1 MWNKR
6 PEEELPRS
14 FNPPVAGVAPA
25 RVTPNPT
32 ETQKETT
39 PMFTTPTGKSEF
51 EPTRSGVAVIGKAVK
66 IVGEIYSN
74 EDLFVEGFVEGTVEA
89 LDQKLTVGNNGTLH
103 ASVQVR
109 ELEVQGNVQG
119 DVEAADR
126 IEIRKDAKLVGNIK
140 AARIVIED
148 GAYFKGSI
156 DIVKPEVVVK
166 AQTPLFTAPTASKPM
181 AEATTEAFELLVS
194 SSR

>member
-6 PEEELPRS
+6 PEEELPKTY
-14 FNPPVAGVAPA
+14 NPAMAGGAPA
-25 RVTPNPT
+25 RVTPNPM

-39 PMFTTPTGKSEF
+39 PMFTTPMGKTESE
-51 EPTRSGVAVIGKAVK
+51 PSRTSSAVIGKAVK

-74 EDLFVEGFVEGTVEA
+74 EDLLIEGFVEGTVEA
-89 LDQKLTVGNNGTLH
+89 LAQKLTVGQNGTVH
-103 ASVQVR
+103 ACVQVR
-109 ELEVQGNVQG
+109 DLDVQGNVQG
-119 DVEAADR
+119 DVQASER
-126 IEIRKDAKLVGNIK
+126 VEIRKGAKLVGNIK

-156 DIVKPEVVVK
+156 DIVKPEAAVK
-166 AQTPLFTAPTASKPM
+166 AQPTPSFTSKPS
-181 AEATTEAFELLVS
+181 AEKATDAAFELAG

>member
-6 PEEELPRS
+6 PEEELPKS
-14 FNPPVAGVAPA
+14 YNPPMAGGAPA
-25 RVTPNPT
+25 RMTPNPM
-32 ETQKETT
+32 ETKKETT
-39 PMFTTPTGKSEF
+39 PMFTTPTGKTEM
-51 EPTRSGVAVIGKAVK
+51 EPSRTGSAVIGKAVK

-74 EDLFVEGFVEGTVEA
+74 EDLFIEGFVEGTVEA
-89 LDQKLTVGNNGTLH
+89 LDQKLTVGHNGTVH

-109 ELEVQGNVQG
+109 ELDVQGNVQG
-119 DVEAADR
+119 DVEASER

-156 DIVKPEVVVK
+156 DIVKPEMAVK
-166 AQTPLFTAPTASKPM
+166 PQPAASSTSKPV
-181 AEATTEAFELLVS
+181 AESATEAAFELLVA